1 MSKNIILSAF
11 CFMSFT
17 VAKAQLGFCTGVSG
31 EPIFSENFG
40 AGIANGPALPLGVTS
55 YTYIDSGT
63 QDGQYSISRNA
74 GQLGDWW
81 QTGDHTGNAN
91 GKMLI
96 VNASF
101 NPGMF
106 YRTPISG
113 LCENTPYE
121 FSAWI
126 LNVLRGNNN
135 SCTGI
140 EVPIQVRF
148 EIWDATDT
156 NLLASGAMAP
166 RFADTFVNWVQYGL
180 TFTTTAGQNG
190 VVLKMINQGRGGC
203 GNDLAIDDIAFRT
216 CGDATSVATSSGMA
230 SFLQCANEPAQT
242 FTLNANATVSVFS
255 TPVYQWQSSTDGV
268 TFMDITGAI
277 NTTFTTGLLTTDI
290 FFRVKVAEDAINLTN
305 PQCVN
310 FSDIWAFELV
320 TVLAPVALSTT
331 VVACDSAAAM
341 LEVTVN
347 AGETA
352 AWFSSP
358 TGGTV
363 LATGTRFTATASGIY
378 YAEAINAQSNCR
390 STSRT
395 EITFTQD
402 AVPQVTSEDYD
413 ICPETGVVLDT
424 EFIGGTYLWNTGE
437 TTQVIIASAA
447 GNYLCTVTNSAGC
460 ESIATFNVLLIEPP
474 IISSIDVVGDE
485 LTITLANTGDFRYSI
500 DGFNYQAS
508 AVFNI
513 NGLLEI
519 TVRVR
524 NVEDCNP
531 VRQQFVRIAIP
542 AFFTPNND
550 GFNDRWEIYGIAEFP
565 GAHIEIYDRHGK
577 LLAFINEAVT
587 GWDGLYNNQPM
598 PSSDYWYRLLYNNQ
612 MLSGHFTLKR

>member
-1 MSKNIILSAF
+1 
-11 CFMSFT
+11 
-17 VAKAQLGFCTGVSG
+17 
-31 EPIFSENFG
+31 
-40 AGIANGPALPLGVTS
+40 
-55 YTYIDSGT
+55 
-63 QDGQYSISRNA
+63 
-74 GQLGDWW
+74 
-81 QTGDHTGNAN
+81 
-91 GKMLI
+91 
-96 VNASF
+96 
-101 NPGMF
+101 
-106 YRTPISG
+106 
-113 LCENTPYE
+113 
-121 FSAWI
+121 
-126 LNVLRGNNN
+126 
-135 SCTGI
+135 
-140 EVPIQVRF
+140 
-148 EIWDATDT
+148 
-156 NLLASGAMAP
+156 
-166 RFADTFVNWVQYGL
+166 
-180 TFTTTAGQNG
+180 
-190 VVLKMINQGRGGC
+190 
-203 GNDLAIDDIAFRT
+203 
-216 CGDATSVATSSGMA
+216 
-230 SFLQCANEPAQT
+230 
-242 FTLNANATVSVFS
+242 
-255 TPVYQWQSSTDGV
+255 
-268 TFMDITGAI
+268 
-277 NTTFTTGLLTTDI
+277 
-290 FFRVKVAEDAINLTN
+290 
-305 PQCVN
+305 VN